1 MPDGDAHTQAHVQG
15 DVEPGEGP
23 EHLTCLL
30 LSHFL
35 DVVVNI
41 IVNFSDFVFC
51 FVGFFF
57 KFEVHVLVLSI
68 RVFKYNSYN
77 TCRQTF

>member
-1 MPDGDAHTQAHVQG
+1 MHTQAHVQG
-15 DVEPGEGP
+15 DAEPGEGP

-35 DVVVNI
+35 DVVVDI

-51 FVGFFF
+51 FLFF
-57 KFEVHVLVLSI
+57 KFEVRVLVLSI
-68 RVFKYNSYN
+68 RVFKCNSYN

>member
-1 MPDGDAHTQAHVQG
+1 MHTQAHVQG
-15 DVEPGEGP
+15 DAEPGEGP

-35 DVVVNI
+35 YVVVDI

-51 FVGFFF
+51 FLFF

-68 RVFKYNSYN
+68 RVFKCNSYN